1 MAGGFSIKK
10 DKIKAFKDFIIKRFK
25 TKDNKDL
32 NKNCLYLDSSIS
44 ASAVNLNFYEK
55 IEKLSPFGS
64 GNPEPKF
71 LIENV
76 KVVKSLVVGEIHI
89 KSILLS
95 QDGSTIKTISFNSF
109 QNDLGQFLLNNKT
122 NTFNIVGK
130 LSLNEWKGEKN
141 VEFIIDDISVNK
153 TQKN

>member
-1 MAGGFSIKK
+1 M
-10 DKIKAFKDFIIKRFK
+10 
-25 TKDNKDL
+25 
-32 NKNCLYLDSSIS
+32 
-44 ASAVNLNFYEK
+44 
-55 IEKLSPFGS
+55 
-64 GNPEPKF
+64 
-71 LIENV
+71 
-76 KVVKSLVVGEIHI
+76 VGEIHI
-89 KSILLS
+89 KSILLT

-153 TQKN
+153 SSKNKVPSSIG